1 MHFYSRAFKSVFGS
15 KSARKAQPKI
25 TEPTEKKGGAQP
37 ARRSKG
43 NIKFPIIAPD
53 LANIIARL
61 TVIVLNVVGNK
72 SMITVKT
79 TLVATLADAINKDD
93 KDTTIAELVEKYME
107 QAHNPEMM
115 PKISEK
121 NCVV

>member
-1 MHFYSRAFKSVFGS
+1 
-15 KSARKAQPKI
+15 
-25 TEPTEKKGGAQP
+25 
-37 ARRSKG
+37 
-43 NIKFPIIAPD
+43 
-53 LANIIARL
+53 
-61 TVIVLNVVGNK
+61 
-72 SMITVKT
+72 MITVKT

-121 NCVV
+121 NCVVWIFLKKESIMFTHKFLLSKDID

>member
-1 MHFYSRAFKSVFGS
+1 MILITYEKFSLHSCFY
-15 KSARKAQPKI
+15 
-25 TEPTEKKGGAQP
+25 
-37 ARRSKG
+37 
-43 NIKFPIIAPD
+43 
-53 LANIIARL
+53 
-61 TVIVLNVVGNK
+61 LNVVGNK